1 MCMKKL
7 ICSLCLGVVCFLGSR
22 AEAIIIDPYDNALAP
37 DGVYGIF
44 YENYYHA
51 DEFTGPN
58 GNKAASA
65 DLTSAVS
72 IVRAIAYK
80 HIAKVPLAF
89 QVIVPIGYVEEKKVF
104 HEKSSGIGD
113 IAFGPGVFLYNNDE
127 TKTAISLWAY
137 FIAPTGE
144 WDKNQAINFGGNHW
158 IFESQVALN
167 QQFGKFIYD
176 MNINNYFHTKEPDTH
191 TELPDRME
199 LEMSL
204 AYQVTDKLVAGL
216 NGGGFWDLENIKV
229 GGVTV
234 ADSKS
239 ERTEVGL
246 SAGYTFTD
254 KLGANFRWSHDVTS
268 QNSTTG
274 DNFWLRLSYAF

>member
-1 MCMKKL
+1 MKKL

-37 DGVYGIF
+37 DGVYGIL
-44 YENYYHA
+44 YGNYYHA
-51 DEFTGPN
+51 GEFTGPN
-58 GNKAASA
+58 GKKAASA

-72 IVRAIAYK
+72 IVRSIAYK

-113 IAFGPGVFLYNNDE
+113 IAFGPGVFLYNNDD

-158 IFESQVALN
+158 IFESQVAVN

-176 MNINNYFHTKEPDTH
+176 MNINNYFHTKETDTK
-191 TELPDRME
+191 TEKPDRLE

-204 AYQVTDKLVAGL
+204 AYQITDNLVAGV
-216 NGGGFWDLENIKV
+216 NGGGYWDLANIKI

-234 ADSKS
+234 PDSKS
-239 ERTEVGL
+239 ERAEVGL
-246 SAGYTFTD
+246 SAGYAITE
-254 KLGANFRWSHDVTS
+254 KLGANFRWSHDVSS
-268 QNSTTG
+268 QNDTEG

>member
-1 MCMKKL
+1 MKKL

-158 IFESQVALN
+158 IFESQVAVN